1 MEQQTTDSSPRE
13 WIDRFEARFSELR
26 GQIEDIRGDGDL
38 SEMRRDQL
46 IDQTQAEL
54 NDLAAST
61 VQQIDRALGE
71 LNASPE
77 QPPVGDDP
85 MSKLVAA
92 IGRIEQRLA
101 RAEARGE
108 VADQLARHE
117 PDEVLDAYA
126 EAIARGDAVTAS
138 AFERVLPTTLRRV
151 APHLLPRW
159 AELNESS
166 PTAADQAERALRSE
180 LARFTRWALSQA
192 AELGLGHLYRQLHA
206 RYESMISG

>member
-1 MEQQTTDSSPRE
+1 MDQQTTDSSPSE

-26 GQIEDIRGDGDL
+26 TKIDDIRNDGDL

-46 IDQTQAEL
+46 IDGAQAEL

-61 VQQIDRALGE
+61 VQHIDRALGE
-71 LNASPE
+71 VPASPD
-77 QPPVGDDP
+77 QPPAGDDP

-108 VADQLARHE
+108 VADRLARQE
-117 PDEVLDAYA
+117 PDEALDAYA
-126 EAIARGDAVTAS
+126 EAVTRGDAVTAS
-138 AFERVLPTTLRRV
+138 AWEQALPTTLRRV
-151 APHLLPRW
+151 APHLLPRY
-159 AELNESS
+159 AELNDAS
-166 PTAADQAERALRSE
+166 PTSANEAERALRGE

-192 AELGLGHLYRQLHA
+192 AELGLGQLYRQLHT